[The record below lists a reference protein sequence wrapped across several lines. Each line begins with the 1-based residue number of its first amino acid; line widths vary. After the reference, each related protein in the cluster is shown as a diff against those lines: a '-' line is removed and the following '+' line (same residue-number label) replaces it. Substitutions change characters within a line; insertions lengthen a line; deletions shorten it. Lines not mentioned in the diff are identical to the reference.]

1 MATRPSNRRD
11 IRRSSLRAIH
21 HSRVIRHSSQELE
34 AIRRK
39 APMHPSSLPVDIRLS
54 SQEVMG
60 RRDQRLSAPVP
71 LVDEVHR
78 RRKVP

>member
-1 MATRPSNRRD
+1 VATRPSNRRGTH
-11 IRRSSLRAIH
+11 RSSLRAIH

-39 APMHPSSLPVDIRLS
+39 AHIHPSSLPADIRLS

>member
-1 MATRPSNRRD
+1 VATHPSNRRG

-21 HSRVIRHSSQELE
+21 HSLVIRPSSQELE

-39 APMHPSSLPVDIRLS
+39 ALMHPNSLPVDIRLS

-60 RRDQRLSAPVP
+60 PRDQRLSVPVS
-71 LVDEVHR
+71 LVHQVHR
-78 RRKVP
+78 RRRVR